1 MVLETRLATFETV
14 SKTDK
19 KKKKKS
25 FSPRRSTCAQSG
37 FIEAKIHSRRW
48 PSDSFCSEEG
58 QGRVGGVNLLVSG
71 ESLTSCSQT
80 LSTGAGAEP
89 I

>member
-19 KKKKKS
+19 KKKNS
-25 FSPRRSTCAQSG
+25 FSPRSTCTQSG

-48 PSDSFCSEEG
+48 LVIHSV
-58 QGRVGGVNLLVSG
+58 QRKARGRVGGVNLLVSG
-71 ESLTSCSQT
+71 ESLTSSSQA

>member
-14 SKTDK
+14 AKTDQK
-19 KKKKKS
+19 KIAL
-25 FSPRRSTCAQSG
+25 AQ
-37 FIEAKIHSRRW
+37 EEVHELQTLA
-48 PSDSFCSEEG
+48 SDSFCAEEG

-71 ESLTSCSQT
+71 ESLTSSSRA

>member
-14 SKTDK
+14 SKTDQK
-19 KKKKKS
+19 KKKT
-25 FSPRRSTCAQSG
+25 FSLKRSTCAQSG
-37 FIEAKIHSRRW
+37 FTEAKIHSRRW
-48 PSDSFCSEEG
+48 LVIHSVLRKAR
-58 QGRVGGVNLLVSG
+58 GRVGGVNLLVSG
-71 ESLTSCSQT
+71 ESLTSCSQA